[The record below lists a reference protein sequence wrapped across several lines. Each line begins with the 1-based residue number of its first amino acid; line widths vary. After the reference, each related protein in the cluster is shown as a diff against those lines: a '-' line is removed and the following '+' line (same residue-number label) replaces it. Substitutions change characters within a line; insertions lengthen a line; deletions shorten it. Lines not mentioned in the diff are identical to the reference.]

1 MESQRFLHPVY
12 REFYKERDVVMEE
25 HRMRVESSPQG
36 KLFQTFTATAF
47 MAHPYRNPPGGWPSD
62 IANLRRGEAEA
73 FFAKYYVPSNMVM
86 TIVGDVDPAEA
97 KRLAEQYFGPMK
109 AHPQPPMIHT
119 TEPAQDG
126 PKQAEVISAS
136 QPLAILGYKR
146 PDQYDKDDP
155 VFDVI
160 QLILSSGRTGLM
172 DKELVQDK
180 KVALAAEAAST
191 YPGGKYA
198 NLFVFFLAPS
208 LGHTTEENIKAFDEL
223 LARFESRPPD
233 AEQLARAK
241 TQVRASLIR
250 RLANNAGLAE
260 LLASAYI
267 DYGDWRKLFT
277 QIDDLNKVTAA
288 DVQRVAARYFTPSNR
303 TLAFLVPGE
312 ARRRQGGRSETHFR
326 SSRAAGG
333 APAGPDHRAA
343 AAGARR
349 LQSRGCPGAGRAFLQ
364 GSEVPRFAPGPDSQG
379 GDFYPS
385 ERHEGLSAG
394 GPRAAHR

>member
-1 MESQRFLHPVY
+1 M
-12 REFYKERDVVMEE
+12 
-25 HRMRVESSPQG
+25 
-36 KLFQTFTATAF
+36 
-47 MAHPYRNPPGGWPSD
+47 
-62 IANLRRGEAEA
+62 
-73 FFAKYYVPSNMVM
+73 
-86 TIVGDVDPAEA
+86 
-97 KRLAEQYFGPMK
+97 
-109 AHPQPPMIHT
+109 
-119 TEPAQDG
+119 
-126 PKQAEVISAS
+126 
-136 QPLAILGYKR
+136 
-146 PDQYDKDDP
+146 
-155 VFDVI
+155 I

-208 LGHTTEENIKAFDEL
+208 LGHTIEENIKAFDEL

-303 TLAFLVPGE
+303 TLAFLVPGGGPAP
-312 ARRRQGGRSETHFR
+312 ARRTQ
-326 SSRAAGG
+326 
-333 APAGPDHRAA
+333 
-343 AAGARR
+343 
-349 LQSRGCPGAGRAFLQ
+349 
-364 GSEVPRFAPGPDSQG
+364 
-379 GDFYPS
+379 
-385 ERHEGLSAG
+385 
-394 GPRAAHR
+394 